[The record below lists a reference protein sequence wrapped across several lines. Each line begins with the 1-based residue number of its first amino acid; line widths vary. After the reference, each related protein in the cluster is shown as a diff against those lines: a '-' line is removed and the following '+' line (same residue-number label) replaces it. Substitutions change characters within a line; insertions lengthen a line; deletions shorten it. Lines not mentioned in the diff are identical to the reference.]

1 MEWMTWLTYVGVIVA
16 LISFPGPV
24 ALLCTAHGLRF
35 GRRRATVTV
44 LGGSLASLVL
54 MLLSSLGLGA
64 ILAASETAF
73 YLLKLLGGAY
83 LVFLGLQAW
92 RNARLS
98 RRQPSPD
105 DACPA
110 SPGTTTSLGPLFRR
124 GFSVGISNPKD
135 LLFFAALF
143 PSFIRVGEPQLI
155 QFAILATTWL
165 VVDLSLMSLYAAMG
179 AGVGRWFH
187 HPGHRRLFDRT
198 TGGLFMAAGGSLMA
212 STP

>member
-1 MEWMTWLTYVGVIVA
+1 MDWMTWLTYTGVIVA
-16 LISFPGPV
+16 LIVFPGPV

-35 GRRRATVTV
+35 GRRRATATV
-44 LGGSLASLVL
+44 LGGALASLAL

-92 RNARLS
+92 RASCRS
-98 RRQPSPD
+98 RGLPSPD
-105 DACPA
+105 DA
-110 SPGTTTSLGPLFRR
+110 SLSTLDTTASLGQLFRR
-124 GFSVGISNPKD
+124 GFTVGISNPKD

-143 PSFIRVGEPQLI
+143 PNFITVDEPQLI
-155 QFAILATTWL
+155 QFAILAATWL
-165 VVDLSLMSLYAAMG
+165 VVDLSLMSLYAALG
-179 AGVGRWFH
+179 SGVGRWFH
-187 HPGHRRLFDRT
+187 HPGHRRLFDRA

-212 STP
+212 SA